1 MKWVETET
9 LEQCL
14 QAIDAISYEMYGRN
28 DIKYSAPSKTT
39 NGWAFPLVRNE
50 AEAAAQWVNAHIVG
64 SVTITETEEVE

>member
-39 NGWAFPLVRNE
+39 NGWAFPLVRKE
-50 AEAAAQWVNAHIVG
+50 AENAATNASLNIVITVE
-64 SVTITETEEVE
+64 VTDEITNY